1 MAWFASGM
9 SFAFSSI
16 MESRQICAVCRARPW
31 CPHQDVIEPLAKR
44 LSKAASFAGHPELLE
59 RVRQAFGLPNASVC
73 PMLKVDSIACWCY
86 LLLGRALPN
95 MGERIAME
103 CHRKTHLFPAQVDD
117 ISIYV
122 PLSHHETPVKLPWNH
137 HFLRR
142 ELRFFQGF
150 AGAHLGHLYCFFSST
165 TAWGVSREFSAVPA
179 GLGQWSLPWC
189 LMLQHR
195 KHKHITEYL
204 LLRYVLY
211 YIILH

>member
-1 MAWFASGM
+1 
-9 SFAFSSI
+9 
-16 MESRQICAVCRARPW
+16 
-31 CPHQDVIEPLAKR
+31 
-44 LSKAASFAGHPELLE
+44 
-59 RVRQAFGLPNASVC
+59 
-73 PMLKVDSIACWCY
+73 MLKVDSIACWCY

-195 KHKHITEYL
+195 KHKHITEYI
-204 LLRYVLY
+204 LLRYLLY
-211 YIILH
+211 YIILYYTKKYYIILYYIKLYYVINVFYFQYIYNMDISCHKSLKDSTTTCPILGCSTVHFIPGSSFFWKAGYGNCY